1 MPRASVRRPHF
12 TYRTA
17 TKTCHRCGASFG
29 ARYEIIRSQC
39 FPAGRQSWLDHRCP
53 RCNGSRDVI
62 EHQGGGFDWPAGP
75 EWGTTELVK
84 RAKGVENHDGFRLGW
99 IHQYEKSEE

>member
-1 MPRASVRRPHF
+1 MRKPSVRRPHF

-17 TKTCHRCGASFG
+17 SKTCHRCGATFR

-84 RAKGVENHDGFRLGW
+84 KAKGVENHDGFRLGW
-99 IHQYEKSEE
+99 IHQFEDKDA